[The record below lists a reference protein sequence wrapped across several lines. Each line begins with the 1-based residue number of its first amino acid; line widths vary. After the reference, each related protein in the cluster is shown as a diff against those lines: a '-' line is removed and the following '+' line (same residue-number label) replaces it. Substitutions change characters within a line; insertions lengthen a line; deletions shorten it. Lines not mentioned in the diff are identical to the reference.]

1 VRHVVG
7 RHRYGRVESVGRP
20 RDRGSIGHLTDE
32 LARVGQRP
40 VTHGGQEDAP
50 IGCGRADGIP
60 GIVGEVSIQYG
71 VEEARV
77 AEEPS
82 TGQRSGSAAKSAAS
96 RAIVASARS
105 PAADTIS
112 RRAASLASTMFR

>member
-20 RDRGSIGHLTDE
+20 CDRNPIGHLTDE

-50 IGCGRADGIP
+50 IGCGRADGVP
-60 GIVGEVSIQYG
+60 GTATSRSSAVSKRH
-71 VEEARV
+71 ASPKN
-77 AEEPS
+77 PS
-82 TGQRSGSAAKSAAS
+82 TGQRPGSAAKSAVS
-96 RAIVASARS
+96 RAIVASALS